1 MIVIGEA
8 PQFRYRNR
16 SLQPCPGPALTGAM
30 FPSALTNSRVART
43 ISRHVFGNQRPRIVR
58 SATIRV
64 LVSPT
69 SWNDCPPHE
78 LPLRDKRLEAEMR
91 ALIGCAAILFALATV
106 TSAEAKGC
114 LKGAAVGGVAGHFA
128 GHHGVLGAAAGCVV
142 GRHEANKRDRMQ
154 TNQTDQTN
162 RELRKGEER
171 L

>member
-1 MIVIGEA
+1 M
-8 PQFRYRNR
+8 
-16 SLQPCPGPALTGAM
+16 
-30 FPSALTNSRVART
+30 
-43 ISRHVFGNQRPRIVR
+43 
-58 SATIRV
+58 
-64 LVSPT
+64 
-69 SWNDCPPHE
+69 
-78 LPLRDKRLEAEMR
+78 EAEVK

-128 GHHGVLGAAAGCVV
+128 GCVV
-142 GRHEANKRDRMQ
+142 GRHEANKRNRMQ